1 MRKNGSKLALA
12 GLLAGVSIAVMPN
25 TATAEV
31 DDFIQELLNAPP
43 INSSPKV
50 STQSQFA
57 EPVKRKP
64 GHLDTVRAK
73 ALLPEPFVML
83 RQKNLKP
90 AEQMDAVATAVYA
103 VLSKPVSAPVRVR
116 AIHRKPIAKF
126 YAENGFA
133 PIWVGNEGLNDKAK
147 RLLVLLSK
155 AEEEGLRSQD
165 YLPASLSDFS
175 DAGDSLNNSPSNLA
189 RLEIE
194 LTAAALEYSH
204 QASAGRVKPI
214 RISDLHGIEA
224 KPVDPKEVLLKLQQ
238 TTEPDSYLASLQPLM
253 PQYQN
258 LKKALAKYRNMASA
272 SEAIYIPGGRMI
284 KAGGRDDRLTL
295 VAKRLEQLGFY
306 DIPPEQ
312 SAEEG
317 TFYGPK
323 LVAAVKDLQ
332 EQSGL
337 RSEGIIGRKT
347 LAALNGQSSEEKI
360 TKIVLSMERL
370 RWLPQDLKSR
380 YIFVNQA
387 FFETWMMDDGKEIYR
402 SDVIVGLAK
411 FQTAV
416 FADEMEKVTLNPN
429 WYVPR
434 SIIYED
440 MIPKLLA
447 NPYYLKQQGYA
458 VLDGSGREVDG
469 STIDWGRFRSRN
481 DITYTVR
488 QPPGPKNALGKV
500 KFMFPNKFS
509 IYMHDTPA
517 RNLFKSKV
525 RAFSHGCVRLQKPLE
540 FANIILG
547 TVGWSP
553 EKIRKA
559 IDSGENQTIF
569 LKKKIPVYLGY
580 YTAWADA
587 DGNVKTRNDVY
598 GRDRVLSQAFEQNI
612 RVRDSRKVASR

>member
-1 MRKNGSKLALA
+1 MRKNGSNLALV
-12 GLLAGVSIAVMPN
+12 GLLAGVSIAVTPN
-25 TATAEV
+25 YATADV
-31 DDFIQELLNAPP
+31 DDFIQELLDAPP
-43 INSSPKV
+43 LNATQRV
-50 STQSQFA
+50 GTQSEFA
-57 EPVKRKP
+57 APVKRKP
-64 GHLDTVRAK
+64 GHLDTVRAN

-90 AEQMDAVATAVYA
+90 AEQMDALATAVH
-103 VLSKPVSAPVRVR
+103 VNLNRSENAPVRVR
-116 AIHRKPIAKF
+116 ALHRKPIVRF
-126 YAENGFA
+126 YEDNGFA
-133 PIWVGNEGLNDKAK
+133 PVWIGNEGLNDKAK

-155 AEEEGLRSQD
+155 AEEEGLRSLD

-175 DAGDSLNNSPSNLA
+175 DNGDSLNTSPSNLA

-194 LTAAALEYSH
+194 LTAVALEYSH

-214 RISDLHGIEA
+214 RISDLHGIQA
-224 KPVDPKEVLLKLQQ
+224 KPADPAEVLVKLKE
-238 TTEPDSYLASLQPLM
+238 TDKPDSYLASLQPLM
-253 PQYQN
+253 PQYQY
-258 LKKALAKYRNMASA
+258 LKTALAKYRKKSSA
-272 SEAIYIPGGRMI
+272 SETIYIPGGRLI
-284 KAGGRDDRLTL
+284 RAGGRDDRLTL
-295 VAKRLEQLGFY
+295 VARRLEQLGFY
-306 DIPPEQ
+306 DVPIEQ
-312 SAEEG
+312 SAEES

-380 YIFVNQA
+380 YVFVNQA

-447 NPYYLKQQGYA
+447 NPYYLQQQGYD
-458 VLDGSGREVDG
+458 VLDGSGRVVDS
-469 STIDWGRFRSRN
+469 STIDWGRFETRKS
-481 DITYTVR
+481 ITYTVR

-517 RNLFKSKV
+517 RNLFKKKV
-525 RAFSHGCVRLQKPLE
+525 RAFSHGCVRLQKPME

-553 EKIRKA
+553 EKIRA
-559 IDSGENQTIF
+559 AVDTGENQTIF

-587 DGNVKTRNDVY
+587 EGNVKTRNDVY

-612 RVRDSRKVASR
+612 RARDSRKIASR